1 MPRRIAPPLIAFLA
15 LSTVS
20 PAQVLVRMGTL
31 APKDS
36 KWNQI
41 LLDMG
46 AKWAQA
52 TGGKVRLQVYPGGAQ
67 GDEPEM
73 VQKLRIHK
81 LQSVALSGAGLSGI
95 DASVSALQIPLMF
108 DSYDELDWVRDRIAP
123 RLEKAL
129 AAHGFIVL
137 NWADAGW
144 VRFFSKE
151 PAMSPDDFR
160 KLRLCVLQ
168 GDSTTFE
175 LYKDNGFQ
183 PVSLAATDILTGL
196 QTGLIDAFQ
205 SPALVAL
212 GSQWFGGARNMLDIK
227 FATLVGA
234 TLISK
239 DVWDKFSPADQK
251 KMMEISRAAGA
262 DLRQEIRGLE
272 DGSIGMMQ
280 TMGLNVVTASPKA
293 RAAWTQ
299 LIQTR
304 LYPALR
310 AHGMPPDLFDEVAR
324 LSAEYRAAHASHPQA
339 PKPRAARERQS

>member
-1 MPRRIAPPLIAFLA
+1 MPRRFFPLLTAVIGLSIAAQ
-15 LSTVS
+15 
-20 PAQVLVRMGTL
+20 AQVLVRMGTL

-36 KWNQI
+36 RWYQI
-41 LLDMG
+41 LIDMG
-46 AKWAQA
+46 QKWSQA
-52 TGGKVRLQVYPGGAQ
+52 TAGKLKLRVYPGGAQ

-73 VQKLRIHK
+73 VQKMRIHE
-81 LQSVALSGAGLSGI
+81 LQAVALSGAGMSGI

-129 AAHGFIVL
+129 LSHGYVVL

-144 VRFFSKE
+144 VHFFSKQ
-151 PAMSPDDFR
+151 PAMTPDDFR

-168 GDSTTFE
+168 GDSATYE
-175 LYKDNGFQ
+175 LYKNNGFR

-205 SPALVAL
+205 APALVAL
-212 GSQWFGGARNMLDIK
+212 TNQWFGGAPNMLDIK

-239 DVWDKFSPADQK
+239 DVWDKFSPAEQK
-251 KMMEISRAAGA
+251 KILEISQESGLE
-262 DLRQEIRGLE
+262 LRKEIRGLE
-272 DGSIGMMQ
+272 DGAVGMMQ
-280 TMGLNVVTASPKA
+280 TMGLNVVTATPQA
-293 RAAWTQ
+293 RAAWKE
-299 LIQTR
+299 LIQTK

-310 AHGMPPDLFDEVAR
+310 ARGMPPDLFDEVKR
-324 LSAEYRAAHASHPQA
+324 LSAEYEAAHAA
-339 PKPRAARERQS
+339 PKAKARARGSRRQ

>member
-1 MPRRIAPPLIAFLA
+1 MRRVFVAFAVIL
-15 LSTVS
+15 VS
-20 PAQVLVRMGTL
+20 ICSGRAQTLVRMGTL

-36 KWNQI
+36 KWHQI

-46 AKWAQA
+46 EKWKTA
-52 TGGKVRLQVYPGGAQ
+52 TGGRVALKVYPGGEQ

-73 VQKLRIHK
+73 VQKLRIKK

-108 DSYDELDWVRDRIAP
+108 NSYEELDYVRDKIAS

-129 AAHGFIVL
+129 AARGYIVL

-144 VRFFSKE
+144 VHFFSRDPE
-151 PAMSPDDFR
+151 MTPDDFR
-160 KLRLCVLQ
+160 KIKICVLQ

-175 LYKDNGFQ
+175 LYKNNGFR

-205 SPALVAL
+205 APPLVAL
-212 GSQWFGGARNMLDIK
+212 GSQWFGGAKNMLDIK

-234 TLISK
+234 TLIDKS
-239 DVWDKFSPADQK
+239 VWDKFSAADQK
-251 KMMEISRAAGA
+251 SVMAISRQAGVE
-262 DLRQEIRGLE
+262 LRQEVRGLE
-272 DGSIGMMQ
+272 EGSVGIMQ
-280 TMGLNVVTASPKA
+280 TLGLNVVNATPKA
-293 RAAWTQ
+293 NEEWRK
-299 LIQTR
+299 LIEEK

-310 AHGMPPDLFDEVAR
+310 AHGMPPDLFDEVR
-324 LSAEYRAAHASHPQA
+324 HLRDEYRRAHAG
-339 PKPRAARERQS
+339 KPARAAKP

>member
-1 MPRRIAPPLIAFLA
+1 MRR
-15 LSTVS
+15 
-20 PAQVLVRMGTL
+20 VLVAFAVFLVSIFSGRSQTLIRMGTL

-36 KWNQI
+36 KWHQI

-46 AKWAQA
+46 EKWKAA
-52 TGGKVRLQVYPGGAQ
+52 TGGRVVLKVYPGGEQ

-73 VQKLRIHK
+73 VQKLRIKK

-108 DSYDELDWVRDRIAP
+108 NSYEELDYVRDKIAP

-129 AAHGFIVL
+129 AARGYIVL

-144 VRFFSKE
+144 VHFFSRDPE
-151 PAMSPDDFR
+151 MTPDDFR
-160 KLRLCVLQ
+160 KIKICVLQ

-175 LYKDNGFQ
+175 LYKNNGFR

-205 SPALVAL
+205 SPSLVAL
-212 GSQWFGGARNMLDIK
+212 GSQWFGGAKNMLDIK

-234 TLISK
+234 TLIDKSVWKKFSEADRK
-239 DVWDKFSPADQK
+239 DVMA
-251 KMMEISRAAGA
+251 ISRQAGVE
-262 DLRQEIRGLE
+262 LRQEVRGLE
-272 DGSIGMMQ
+272 EGSVGIMQ
-280 TMGLNVVTASPKA
+280 TLGLNVVDASPQATEEWRK
-293 RAAWTQ
+293 
-299 LIQTR
+299 LIENK

-310 AHGMPPDLFDEVAR
+310 AHGMPPDLFDEVR
-324 LSAEYRAAHASHPQA
+324 HLRDEYRRAHSG
-339 PKPRAARERQS
+339 KPSRAAKP